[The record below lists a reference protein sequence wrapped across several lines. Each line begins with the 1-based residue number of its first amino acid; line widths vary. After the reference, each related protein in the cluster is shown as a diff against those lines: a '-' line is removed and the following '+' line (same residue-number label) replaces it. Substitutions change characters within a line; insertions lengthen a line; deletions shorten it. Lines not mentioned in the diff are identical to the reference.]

1 MSSVFGWR
9 KWSFC
14 SRCENGVGTPNDEWV
29 FGVERNIA
37 SKRKACSVA
46 PLNHDEP
53 PRSTLAAEW

>member
-1 MSSVFGWR
+1 MSSVVGWR

-14 SRCENGVGTPNDEWV
+14 RRCENGVGTPKDAWV